1 MERVWIGKAEVD
13 GCYKVPNIHSARSD
27 GKGSWLQPRGS
38 RNPGLM
44 KLDLNLKKT
53 MKEGQLYK
61 TRRGRIVLQ
70 FPTSLS
76 LTDRTVAGS
85 LETSRSGSN
94 QIVHRRCKCKR

>member
-44 KLDLNLKKT
+44 KLDLNLKKNN
-53 MKEGQLYK
+53 E
-61 TRRGRIVLQ
+61 RGSTLQ
-70 FPTSLS
+70 NSQGPH
-76 LTDRTVAGS
+76 RT
-85 LETSRSGSN
+85 TISN
-94 QIVHRRCKCKR
+94 IFEFN